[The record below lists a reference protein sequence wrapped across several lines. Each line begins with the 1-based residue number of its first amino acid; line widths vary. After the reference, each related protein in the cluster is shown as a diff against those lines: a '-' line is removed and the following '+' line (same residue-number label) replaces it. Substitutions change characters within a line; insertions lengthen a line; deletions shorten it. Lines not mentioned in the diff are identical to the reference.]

1 MNALINSTN
10 KASSNLPNNSN
21 KGIVA
26 LLKQKVEDCMMEC
39 KPIVISISTPLTKC
53 LNTIRIKDFEVT
65 EDNLYLNDQ
74 NYEIHIR
81 LDDESCIKYC
91 NEYDEYFS
99 IVMDNTE
106 TNLYFI

>member
-21 KGIVA
+21 KGIIA

-53 LNTIRIKDFEVT
+53 LNTVKVDDCEISE
-65 EDNLYLNDQ
+65 ESLCLNDG
-74 NYEIHIR
+74 NFEIHI
-81 LDDESCIKYC
+81 DFTEDTHITHEEVVDK
-91 NEYDEYFS
+91 YFS
-99 IVMDNTE
+99 IIMNNMEV
-106 TNLYFI
+106 NLYFV